1 MTPYAVRIPRLR
13 IIGLATVAALAFAL
27 AFVATHAGRTAA
39 GSATPTPEQQLEQ
52 PAGSNIP
59 DGLSAVAAIPVLTVK
74 PAPSPPTPANTST
87 STLPTAS
94 PQGTAP
100 ASPTPQPA
108 ATPEPAPAP
117 APASPPTPQPT
128 SSPGTSF
135 DDSG

>member
-27 AFVATHAGRTAA
+27 AFVATHAGRTSA
-39 GSATPTPEQQLEQ
+39 GSGTPTPEQQLEQ

-59 DGLSAVAAIPVLTVK
+59 DALSAVAAIPVLKITPAPK
-74 PAPSPPTPANTST
+74 PAAPATTPT
-87 STLPTAS
+87 STLPAGS
-94 PQGTAP
+94 PQATGPT
-100 ASPTPQPA
+100 SPTPQPA
-108 ATPEPAPAP
+108 ATPAPAP
-117 APASPPTPQPT
+117 VQAPASPPTPQPT